1 MHLLLDLYQRKS
13 WNDNYYSWIH
23 RNLLNELLSR
33 LSSKIICVN
42 LLLRNSLYSK
52 RHHIN
57 DEIWTNTFSNFRNRH
72 HMINLQSYTFRRQ
85 TLSSVLIIEP
95 ALVIT
100 FYLINYNPA
109 WNYDAGVVLDNSD
122 FNMLIGVIG
131 FMGILSFLLSIKPN
145 LTKIFKSTKKDDF
158 PHDSHE
164 IDAHE

>member
-1 MHLLLDLYQRKS
+1 
-13 WNDNYYSWIH
+13 
-23 RNLLNELLSR
+23 
-33 LSSKIICVN
+33 
-42 LLLRNSLYSK
+42 
-52 RHHIN
+52 
-57 DEIWTNTFSNFRNRH
+57 
-72 HMINLQSYTFRRQ
+72 MINLQSYTFRRQ